1 MKSQDVKFR
10 TFPLFKG
17 KFFTFAVDLY
27 TNYELGYK
35 EVFLVFS
42 KGSREATLKKL
53 WLKLVWDNLT
63 SEEFSLLIS
72 SLTDLDYKKW
82 AFLKAITL
90 LPKQMVRKRLIE
102 AEQQTGETVSSR
114 LSYQGIQSMG
124 IEIQRINRKLPKPK
138 KFKGYIKSNS
148 AGDKGFLG
156 TVRSELPTPV
166 ISETDITNE
175 DQYKIWVSLL
185 TCLSSVSEPE
195 TVLINKYN
203 FIPASFSPEEV
214 AERVLELNR
223 KRRLKYLPTSRP

>member
-90 LPKQMVRKRLIE
+90 LPKKMVRERLLE
-102 AEQQTGETVSSR
+102 AELQTGETVSSR
-114 LSYQGIQSMG
+114 LSYQGIQSLS
-124 IEIQRINRKLPKPK
+124 IEIQRISRKLPKPK

-195 TVLINKYN
+195 TVLIYKYN

-223 KRRLKYLPTSRP
+223 KRRLKYLPTSLL

>member
-90 LPKQMVRKRLIE
+90 LPKQMVRKRLLE